1 MNFLRQFLALLRM
14 NLEGEGA
21 RLGSVLTIVVGVTC
35 TVAVLVSLLAMGTG
49 AHQQATGD
57 VHDDEVVVQAQGAQ
71 GGFDSNISRDELVA
85 LRDLPGI
92 DRDKQGEPRV
102 DGLVIVPFEGHR
114 RGTGRR
120 VFFPLLGV
128 SDANFE
134 LRPPAHMTEGRSFKT
149 GLHEVI
155 ATNSCVRQFEGFEL
169 GARREVRG
177 VEWVVVGHYDQGQ
190 SLQCIVLTDAET
202 LMSLF
207 RRNGFNRIN
216 VRLKAPGDFAAFNRA
231 LEANPALKLEAK
243 PARAQVEA
251 DMQQYTGLLNFVSYF
266 IGAIMGIGA
275 TFGAVNS
282 LYSIVDAR
290 RRELATLRAIGF
302 GSGAIV
308 AATLAESILLAL
320 PGALLGAA
328 LAWLLFH
335 GMAVSPGGFFIFK
348 LDVTPRLAEIGI
360 AWALVMGFVG
370 GLLPAQRAVRVPVT
384 TALRAT

>member
-1 MNFLRQFLALLRM
+1 MNFVRQFLALLRM

-35 TVAVLVSLLAMGTG
+35 TVAVLVSMLAMGTG
-49 AHQQATGD
+49 AHRQAVGD
-57 VHDDEVVVQAQGAQ
+57 VHDDEVIVQAQGA
-71 GGFDSNISRDELVA
+71 GFIQSNITRDQMVA
-85 LRDLPGI
+85 LRDLAGI
-92 DRDKQGEPRV
+92 DRDKDGEPQL
-102 DGLVIVPFEGHR
+102 DGIVGVPFEGHR

-120 VFFPLLGV
+120 VFFPLLGT
-128 SDANFE
+128 SDPKFE
-134 LRPPAHMTEGRSFKT
+134 LRPPAHLTEGRLFKP
-149 GLHEVI
+149 GLHEII
-155 ATNSCVRQFEGFEL
+155 ATNACVLQFDGFEL
-169 GARREVRG
+169 GAKRQVRG
-177 VEWVVVGHYDQGQ
+177 IDWTVVGHYDQGQ

-207 RRNGFNRIN
+207 SHNGYNRIN
-216 VRLKAPGDFAAFNRA
+216 VRLASPSDFDTFNRA

-243 PARAQVEA
+243 RQREEVED
-251 DMQQYTGLLNFVSYF
+251 DMKQFNGLLNFVSYF
-266 IGAIMGIGA
+266 IGSIMAIGA

-302 GSGAIV
+302 GSTAIV
-308 AATLAESILLAL
+308 AATLVESTLLAL

-328 LAWLLFH
+328 AAWLLFH
-335 GMAVSPGGFFIFK
+335 GMAVSPFGFSFR

-360 AWALVMGFVG
+360 AWALVMGLLG
-370 GLLPAQRAVRVPVT
+370 GLLPALRAARVPVT

>member
-1 MNFLRQFLALLRM
+1 MSFLRQFLALLRM

-35 TVAVLVSLLAMGTG
+35 TVAVLVSMLAMGTG

-57 VHDDEVVVQAQGAQ
+57 VHDDEAVVMARGAQ

-92 DRDKQGEPRV
+92 DRNQDGEPRI

-128 SDANFE
+128 SDAKFE
-134 LRPPAHMTEGRSFKT
+134 LRPPAHLTAGRLFKP
-149 GLHEVI
+149 GLHEII
-155 ATNSCVRQFEGFEL
+155 ATNACVTQFDGFDL
-169 GARREVRG
+169 GAKREVRG
-177 VEWVVVGHYDQGQ
+177 VDWLVVGHYDQGV

-216 VRLKAPGDFAAFNRA
+216 VRLKAPSDFGAFNSA

-243 PARAQVEA
+243 PARVQVEA
-251 DMQQYTGLLNFVSYF
+251 DMKQFTGLLNFVSYF
-266 IGAIMGIGA
+266 IGVIMAVGA

-282 LYSIVDAR
+282 LYSIIDAR

-308 AATLAESILLAL
+308 AATLVESILLAL

-328 LAWLLFH
+328 AAWLLFH
-335 GMAVSPGGFFIFK
+335 GMAVSPGGFPFR
-348 LDVTPRLAEIGI
+348 LDVTPRLVEIGI
-360 AWALVMGFVG
+360 TWALVMGFLG
-370 GLLPAQRAVRVPVT
+370 GLLPAVRAARVPVT

>member
-21 RLGSVLTIVVGVTC
+21 RLGAVLTIVVGVTC

-49 AHQQATGD
+49 AHQQAIGD
-57 VHDDEVVVQAQGAQ
+57 VHDDEAVVQAQGAQ
-71 GGFDSNISRDELVA
+71 GSFDSNITRDEMVA

-92 DRDKQGEPRV
+92 DRDKDGEPRI
-102 DGLVIVPFEGHR
+102 DGLVVVPFEGHR
-114 RGTGRR
+114 RGSGRR
-120 VFFPLLGV
+120 VFFPLLGI
-128 SDANFE
+128 SDAQFE
-134 LRPPAHMTEGRSFKT
+134 LRPPARLTAGRIFQP
-149 GLHEVI
+149 GLHEI
-155 ATNSCVRQFEGFEL
+155 ITTNACVTQFDGFDL
-169 GARREVRG
+169 GAKREVRG
-177 VEWVVVGHYDQGQ
+177 VDWLVVGHYDQGQ

-216 VRLKAPGDFAAFNRA
+216 VRLKSPGDFAAFDHA

-251 DMQQYTGLLNFVSYF
+251 DMKQFTGLLNFVSYF

-308 AATLAESILLAL
+308 SATLIESTLLAL

-328 LAWLLFH
+328 CAWLLFH
-335 GMAVSPGGFFIFK
+335 NMAVSPGGFPFR
-348 LDVTPRLAEIGI
+348 LDVTPRLVEIGI
-360 AWALVMGFVG
+360 AWALAMGFVG
-370 GLLPAQRAVRVPVT
+370 GLLPALRAARVPVT
-384 TALRAT
+384 TALRAI